1 MKKSL
6 LAGCIALATA
16 GAQAELSP
24 MSEFELHNVTG
35 QAGVDIELDV
45 GLSIGEIRYTDTE
58 FEGDG
63 DGGSL
68 SIKDITIGGAN
79 KSSFFQTPNIVPN
92 ASNSLD
98 EVIFSID
105 IANDGD
111 LIISGNPKNGN
122 FIDFSL
128 TTGAVATLDSNGDEA
143 ARLIDSVSMVGLAAG
158 LLMKV
163 ESTGNKVILAA
174 DIAIEDMDIDASSV
188 GFQLENVT
196 VAGQNYLQE
205 VDVFG
210 KAKPLSWAFPVGM
223 IITPENTGVDIELLP
238 SVMDIQVGKL
248 SVGGDHVGAL
258 RIDNFALNDVSLF
271 VKGHN

>member
-6 LAGCIALATA
+6 LAGCITLATA

-174 DIAIEDMDIDASSV
+174 DIAIEDMDIDASSI

-258 RIDNFALNDVSLF
+258 RIDDFALNDVSLF

>member
-6 LAGCIALATA
+6 LAGCIVLATA

-174 DIAIEDMDIDASSV
+174 DIAIEDMDIDASSI

-258 RIDNFALNDVSLF
+258 RIDDFALNDVSLF